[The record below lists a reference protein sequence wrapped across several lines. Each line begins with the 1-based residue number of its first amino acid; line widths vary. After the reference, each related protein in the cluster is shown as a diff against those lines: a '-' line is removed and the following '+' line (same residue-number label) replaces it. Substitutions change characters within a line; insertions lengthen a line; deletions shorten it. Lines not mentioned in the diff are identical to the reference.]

1 MNRME
6 PVKVTA
12 TNPLTVTLANGA
24 SVKGIGIVGLTY
36 ATTGT
41 YFAIVQEGSIPVVL
55 PTGTVT
61 GTDSV
66 IDGNA

>member
-1 MNRME
+1 
-6 PVKVTA
+6 
-12 TNPLTVTLANGA
+12 
-24 SVKGIGIVGLTY
+24 VKGIGIVGLTY